1 MLAFGPEAEGLF
13 QKAILQSGS
22 WMGTGIAKMQTRAEA
37 EALGARLMAEQFP
50 DSDLK
55 DLRDLPYGQLSGKLA
70 DPRLIVDGRY
80 IPRDLAAIFASGQQ
94 NEVSV
99 LVGSNKEEGVT
110 FLQRSNIRS
119 AAEYESYV
127 RERLGDLADEFL
139 RMYPSGTSLNDVEL
153 ANRIAA
159 SSNVTALGD
168 ELAWSMRNLALRQAA
183 AGSSGYVYEFTRIPP
198 PTTTQT
204 DAPASVHGAEIPYV
218 FNNMGSMRS
227 WTDGDRQ
234 LAQVMA
240 SYWINFADT
249 GSPNGSH
256 RWQDADLPPWPTYTG
271 SDEFQ
276 VMEFGDRV
284 GTNPIWQI
292 VPEKLELF
300 DLIYESLVLN

>member
-1 MLAFGPEAEGLF
+1 
-13 QKAILQSGS
+13 
-22 WMGTGIAKMQTRAEA
+22 MQTLAEA
-37 EALGARLMAEQFP
+37 EALGAELMAAQFP
-50 DSDLK
+50 DMDL
-55 DLRDLPYGQLSGKLA
+55 DDFRDLPYGQLSGKLA
-70 DPRLIVDGRY
+70 DPKLIVDGRV
-80 IPRDLAAIFASGQQ
+80 IPRDLAEIFASGRQ
-94 NEVSV
+94 NDVSV

-110 FLQRSNIRS
+110 FLQRSSIRS
-119 AAEYESYV
+119 AAEYEAYV
-127 RERLGDLADEFL
+127 RERMGSLADEFL
-139 RMYPSGTSLNDVEL
+139 RLYPSGTSLNDTDL

-168 ELAWSMRNLALRQAA
+168 ELAWAMRHLALQQAE

-198 PTTTQT
+198 ATSTQT
-204 DAPASVHGAEIPYV
+204 DAPASLHGPEVSYV
-218 FNNMGSMRS
+218 FNNMGQFRD
-227 WTDGDRQ
+227 WTEGDRQ
-234 LAQVMA
+234 LAAVMA

-256 RWQDADLPPWPTYTG
+256 RWQDAELPHWPVYTG

-300 DLIYESLVLN
+300 DQIYDSLVLN